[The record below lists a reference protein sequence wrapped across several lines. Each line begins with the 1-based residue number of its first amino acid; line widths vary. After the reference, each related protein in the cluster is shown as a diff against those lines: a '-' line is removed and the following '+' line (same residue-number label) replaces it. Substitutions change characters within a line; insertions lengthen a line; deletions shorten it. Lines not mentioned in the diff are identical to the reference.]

1 MPVVSPFIGLAREF
15 FDNALEASPFG
26 RLQGHEF
33 EADAPVAAPADDA
46 LLNGERDFLTR
57 YVDAKFKGG
66 AGMHGYRAQDTATAQ
81 GQIDDIA
88 LPADAVDRTEGT
100 SKVNWKTRM
109 VALVHDRLAL
119 V

>member
-1 MPVVSPFIGLAREF
+1 MPVVGPFIGLAREF
-15 FDNALEASPFG
+15 FDNALEASPFV
-26 RLQGHEF
+26 RLQGYEF
-33 EADAPVAAPADDA
+33 DADAAVAAPPYHG
-46 LLNGERDFLTR
+46 LLNGQSGGITR
-57 YVDAKFKGG
+57 GLDAEFKGG
-66 AGMHGYRAQDTATAQ
+66 AGMYGCRAQDAATAQ

>member
-1 MPVVSPFIGLAREF
+1 MPIIGPFIGLAREF
-15 FDNALEASPFG
+15 FDNALEASPFV
-26 RLQGHEF
+26 RLQRKKF
-33 EADAPVAAPADDA
+33 ETDTAVAAPAYHG
-46 LLNGERDFLTR
+46 LLNGQSGGITR
-57 YVDAKFKGG
+57 GLDAEFKGG
-66 AGMHGYRAQDTATAQ
+66 AWMHNGCAQDTATAQ

-88 LPADAVDRTEGT
+88 VPAHAVDRTEGT